1 MNSTTKY
8 TPFTFTTSFDE
19 LEKSDLQVAD
29 EEKKRAVEEE
39 VERVKREEEEAEA
52 PPPPPSF
59 SEEELMTA
67 KASAFEEG
75 RDAGSNDSLQS
86 IENQTLTALQTITG
100 HIAVLQDRQ
109 SLANESQ
116 AAALARIAGSLV
128 KKMMPRYTAEH
139 GVDEIKSLVYASL
152 APLESK
158 GRINISVPPA
168 LHSVLEEKLTE
179 VAQEAGFEGRI
190 IYTADDRLGASDIR
204 IDWGRGSAAR
214 NIEAALQDMDG
225 IIEQFLS
232 NHLNADIESDEEA
245 ALDTIDV
252 ADTAVA
258 DAAISAD
265 ENLADV
271 NEPSHSSDNDLDLT
285 PIEEDPKG
293 AEEEIQEDV
302 DVETVTE
309 IAEPSDV
316 IENIIEE
323 ETTEKVNLDI
333 ENTEQSVAPNPE
345 EQSE

>member
-1 MNSTTKY
+1 MNSTSKY

-39 VERVKREEEEAEA
+39 AERVKREKEEAEL

-59 SEEELMTA
+59 SEEELMEA
-67 KASAFEEG
+67 KATAFEEG
-75 RDAGSNDSLQS
+75 RNAGNNDSLQS

-116 AAALARIAGSLV
+116 AAALSRIAGSLV
-128 KKMMPRYTAEH
+128 SKMMPRYAAEH
-139 GVDEIKSLVYASL
+139 GVEEIKSLVYASL

-158 GRINISVPPA
+158 GRINITLPPA
-168 LHSVLEEKLTE
+168 LQGILEEKLTE

-214 NIEAALQDMDG
+214 NIDAALQDMDG

-232 NHLNADIESDEEA
+232 NHLNADIENAEEA
-245 ALDTIDV
+245 AIETPEATVETV
-252 ADTAVA
+252 ADIAETSHGSNSDHEAAVEQTELVEE
-258 DAAISAD
+258 DAPV
-265 ENLADV
+265 ELETLAEI
-271 NEPSHSSDNDLDLT
+271 NEPSIN
-285 PIEEDPKG
+285 
-293 AEEEIQEDV
+293 
-302 DVETVTE
+302 
-309 IAEPSDV
+309 EPSDD
-316 IENIIEE
+316 NHDGTEE
-323 ETTEKVNLDI
+323 DTTEKVNLDMA
-333 ENTEQSVAPNPE
+333 EAEQTVAHNPE